1 MTTKILVLILGIIV
15 TFRILGFANKSLK
28 DTSTFKH
35 HNSYI
40 LPLVELTIWLIMLI
54 WLVKHYYYDQNA
66 FGLISVSIVLILAII
81 PSFYLLRDFLSGVY
95 LKSQNQ
101 IRVNSFIE
109 INELKGKIDKLGNFS
124 LNLMDRHGNIKS
136 IPYHKINSTII
147 SKQSN
152 NPNLNKVNLKFVFP
166 GHVSANYIIPKLK
179 AEIINSPW
187 VALSQPIIIEAIKH
201 VNDQYIIEVIIYTL
215 QPHFAEDIRNRVNKS
230 IMSDMEINP
239 A

>member
-1 MTTKILVLILGIIV
+1 MSTKFLVLVLAIIV
-15 TFRILGFANKSLK
+15 VFRILGLANKSLK
-28 DTSTFKH
+28 NTSIFKH

-40 LPLVELTIWLIMLI
+40 LQLIELTLWLFMLI
-54 WLVKHYYYDQNA
+54 WLVKHYYLTQNT
-66 FGLISVSIVLILAII
+66 FGLISVGICFILAII

-152 NPNLNKVNLKFVFP
+152 NPNLNKVNLRFVFP
-166 GHVSANYIIPKLK
+166 SHVPTNYIIPKLK

-187 VALSQPIIIEAIKH
+187 VALSQPIIVEAIKH
-201 VNDQYIIEVIIYTL
+201 VNDQYIFEVIIYTL
-215 QPHFAEDIRNRVNKS
+215 QPHFAEDIKNRVNKS
-230 IMSDMEINP
+230 MMSDVEINP
-239 A
+239 V